1 MELTKEQI
9 QRIEHYLNAKNI
21 TYIDIR
27 LEILDH
33 IISDIETKMIKE
45 NLDFETA
52 FYNVTVKWNHH
63 LKETSSWYFGVAFS
77 APKIV
82 IEKAKNF
89 YKKQFLVSNTLFAF
103 LILLAFIESKLNY
116 KILEDTQLNST
127 NVLVSINALCLII
140 YTFLIVSNSKIKQ
153 KTIYSF
159 ILKTQSLG
167 LFFSVIS
174 ISFSGIIENVNHA
187 YNLTLMF
194 VIVTFNYFYSYNKHK
209 KEIQKYKV
217 L

>member
-194 VIVTFNYFYSYNKHK
+194 VIVTFNYFYLYNKHK

>member
-1 MELTKEQI
+1 MQLTKEQI
-9 QRIEHYLNAKNI
+9 QKVEKYLHNKYFDFADLKV
-21 TYIDIR
+21 
-27 LEILDH
+27 EVLDH

-82 IEKAKNF
+82 MEKAKSY

-194 VIVTFNYFYSYNKHK
+194 VIVTFNYFYFYKKHK
-209 KEIQKYKV
+209 KEIKKYKV